1 MVRANAMASV
11 ISRYIM
17 DQKSRGDID
26 TRLLLFSSLI
36 LLISVNLSAQAS

>member
-1 MVRANAMASV
+1 VRAKAIASV
-11 ISRYIM
+11 MSRYIM
-17 DQKSRGDID
+17 DQKSMDVID